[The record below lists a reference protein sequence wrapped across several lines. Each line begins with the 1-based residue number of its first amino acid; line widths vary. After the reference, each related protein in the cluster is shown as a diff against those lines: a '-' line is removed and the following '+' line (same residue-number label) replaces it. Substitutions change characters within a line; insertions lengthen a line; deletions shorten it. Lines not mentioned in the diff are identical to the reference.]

1 MLEMFDKGRRK
12 RFFDLWIEHVEGKL
26 KREDDTSM
34 QKIEFYVNLYF
45 AIYPLK
51 HQIEVA
57 AIT

>member
-1 MLEMFDKGRRK
+1 
-12 RFFDLWIEHVEGKL
+12 
-26 KREDDTSM
+26 M

-57 AIT
+57 AITWYF